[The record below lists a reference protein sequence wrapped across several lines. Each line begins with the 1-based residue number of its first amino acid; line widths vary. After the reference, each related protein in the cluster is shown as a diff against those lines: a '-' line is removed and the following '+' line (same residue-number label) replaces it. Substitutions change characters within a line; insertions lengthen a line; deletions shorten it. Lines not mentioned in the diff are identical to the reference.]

1 MLGGSDA
8 RCQPGLKDTR
18 PRASAQNRISFRC
31 QGVMHVPARVVL
43 LYPDLRDHTM
53 HVLRVSSEASV
64 AANFGVLG
72 ETNPM
77 KGGVTKQPHD
87 GVLSVVPYLYL
98 QNNTGKSLSSPPPP
112 ASPSVPLLRGP
123 PRGPGTKK
131 TPETGALGAKC
142 RVKLQL
148 CYFRKYLSIREVICQ
163 GPERGFRTRRS
174 VCTRR

>member
-31 QGVMHVPARVVL
+31 RGVMHVPARVVL

-87 GVLSVVPYLYL
+87 SVLSIAISTSKTIPARAYHLLLPHRQYP
-98 QNNTGKSLSSPPPP
+98 SSG
-112 ASPSVPLLRGP
+112 GP

-131 TPETGALGAKC
+131 AP
-142 RVKLQL
+142 V
-148 CYFRKYLSIREVICQ
+148 SP
-163 GPERGFRTRRS
+163 GPLAQTVSGEAT
-174 VCTRR
+174 VVLL